1 MNDGMRTILQV
12 TNCTDVLRQMFF
24 AKGKRV
30 CFKMFLKMSILE
42 KLILGANFTSEVRN
56 LTILLKKEA
65 LNADVLRKGIFKLKE
80 LLCLVWL

>member
-1 MNDGMRTILQV
+1 
-12 TNCTDVLRQMFF
+12 
-24 AKGKRV
+24 
-30 CFKMFLKMSILE
+30 MSILE